1 MSIGNLHKKIIKF
14 SPEKGLTKYSRYAI
28 IKIQKKERQ
37 TPWERNL
44 IDRMIRIY
52 GFEHPIVIQFAELCE
67 RMADTEY
74 NNKALM
80 TLVEVHEKNPA
91 F

>member
-1 MSIGNLHKKIIKF
+1 MR
-14 SPEKGLTKYSRYAI
+14 E
-28 IKIQKKERQ
+28 
-37 TPWERNL
+37 NL

-67 RMADTEY
+67 RMAHTEA
-74 NNKALM
+74 NDKALM
-80 TLVEVHEKNPA
+80 MLVESHEENPA

>member
-1 MSIGNLHKKIIKF
+1 MR
-14 SPEKGLTKYSRYAI
+14 ED
-28 IKIQKKERQ
+28 
-37 TPWERNL
+37 L

-52 GFEHPIVIQFAELCE
+52 GFEHTIVIQFIELCE
-67 RMADTEY
+67 RMANTEY

-80 TLVEVHEKNPA
+80 TLVKAHEENPV

>member
-1 MSIGNLHKKIIKF
+1 MNEIYGYCGWDFGGALNNRFHRG
-14 SPEKGLTKYSRYAI
+14 EDVR
-28 IKIQKKERQ
+28 
-37 TPWERNL
+37 

-52 GFEHPIVIQFAELCE
+52 GFEHPLVIQFAELCE

-74 NNKALM
+74 NNNALKLLM
-80 TLVEVHEKNPA
+80 EAHEEYPV